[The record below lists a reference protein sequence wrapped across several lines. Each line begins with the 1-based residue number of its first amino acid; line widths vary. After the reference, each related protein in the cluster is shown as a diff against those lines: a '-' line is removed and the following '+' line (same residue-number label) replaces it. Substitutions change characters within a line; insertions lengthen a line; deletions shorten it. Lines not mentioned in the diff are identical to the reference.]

1 MAQIHEE
8 DVVIAFRQ
16 TLEEELHRVQRG
28 DEVHAVYHDGASTE
42 ENLQRLVK
50 SHLQLQSEV
59 ALLRTV
65 ILKLL
70 SEPVDSHAEQEGND
84 A

>member
-1 MAQIHEE
+1 MAQINED

-28 DEVHAVYHDGASTE
+28 DEVLPVYHDGASTE

-50 SHLQLQSEV
+50 SHLQLQAEV

-70 SEPVDSHAEQEGND
+70 SEPVDSNVGQEGHT

>member
-1 MAQIHEE
+1 MPQIHEQ

-16 TLEEELHRVQRG
+16 TLEEELRRVQRG

-50 SHLQLQSEV
+50 SHLQLQAEV

-65 ILKLL
+65 ILRLL
-70 SEPVDSHAEQEGND
+70 SEPVDTNGETEANKD
-84 A
+84 